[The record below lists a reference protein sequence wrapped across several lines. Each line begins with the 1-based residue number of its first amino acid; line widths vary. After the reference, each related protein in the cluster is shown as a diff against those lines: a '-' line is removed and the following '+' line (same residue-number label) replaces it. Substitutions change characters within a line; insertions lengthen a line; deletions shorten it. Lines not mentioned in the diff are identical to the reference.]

1 MKAALNPRLH
11 WSMACLSIHTARFIV
26 LRFPLRV
33 STYIQVRGT
42 KWLQADLCMAPA
54 DDFSGPEA
62 LTALASDNN
71 IDVTIIASFKG
82 KRGDKL

>member
-1 MKAALNPRLH
+1 
-11 WSMACLSIHTARFIV
+11 
-26 LRFPLRV
+26 
-33 STYIQVRGT
+33 
-42 KWLQADLCMAPA
+42 MAPA